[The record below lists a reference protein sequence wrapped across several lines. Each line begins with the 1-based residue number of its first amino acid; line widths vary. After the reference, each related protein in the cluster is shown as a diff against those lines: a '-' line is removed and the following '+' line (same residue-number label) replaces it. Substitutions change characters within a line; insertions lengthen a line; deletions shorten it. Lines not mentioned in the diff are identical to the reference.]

1 MGLGSR
7 VSGQLPKG
15 STDSGREHARGLH
28 AGAGSV

>member
-1 MGLGSR
+1 
-7 VSGQLPKG
+7 VSGQLPEG